1 MPTNR
6 RRRTNMNHA
15 HHHHHGPV
23 AGGRA
28 FAIGIG
34 LNVAFVVVEATIGVA
49 WGSLALVAD
58 AGHNLSDVLGLAL
71 AWGASVLGARPPS
84 VRYTYGLRRSTILA
98 ALGNA
103 VLLLVAVGGIGW
115 EAIRRLSEP
124 VAPSGVAIIVVAA
137 IGVVINFATALLF
150 LQGKDR
156 DLNIR
161 GAYLHMLADAG
172 VSVGVVVAG
181 VVIRL
186 TQWSW
191 VDPAVSLAIVVLI
204 TVGTW
209 NLLRQSLALALDAV
223 PEQIEPVDVREF
235 LAQLNGV
242 SEVHDLH
249 IWALSTTETA
259 LTVHLVRPGCPLDDD
274 WLAAVADQLH
284 DRFGIEHATIQ
295 LESGSG
301 SQSCRLAPDDV
312 L

>member
-1 MPTNR
+1 MTVICQQFPP
-6 RRRTNMNHA
+6 MNHA
-15 HHHHHGPV
+15 HHHDHGPV

-28 FAIGIG
+28 FAIGIS
-34 LNVAFVVVEATIGVA
+34 LNLAFVVVEAAVGIA

-103 VLLLVAVGGIGW
+103 ILLFVAVGGIGW
-115 EAIRRLSEP
+115 EAIRRLGEP
-124 VAPSGVAIIVVAA
+124 VPPSGTAIIVVAA
-137 IGVVINFATALLF
+137 IGVVINIATALLF
-150 LQGKDR
+150 LRGKDR

-186 TQWSW
+186 TEWAW

-204 TVGTW
+204 TIGTW

-223 PEQIEPVDVREF
+223 PEEIEPTEVRTF
-235 LAQLNGV
+235 LAGLPGV

-259 LTVHLVRPGCPLDDD
+259 LTVHLVRPGFQLDDD
-274 WLAAVADQLH
+274 WLAEVADALH

-295 LESGSG
+295 LESGSRERP
-301 SQSCRLAPDDV
+301 CRLAPDDV